1 MASIKGWFERFWPE
15 ERRQDKRQTALPL
28 AAYYWDGGVPAP
40 RQVRDISLEGMY
52 LLTEQRWYPNT
63 MVTMT
68 LMRSDKSEGDP
79 ERSIKLTARVVRA
92 GTDGVGMAFVLPRIR
107 RSQGSE
113 DSFLGE
119 TDRKTLHQ
127 FLARLQA
134 DTGRTLI
141 KFVSAAFVRHDRSLM
156 CCKGLATDF
165 FWTGI

>member
-1 MASIKGWFERFWPE
+1 MASIKSWFERLWSE
-15 ERRQDKRQTALPL
+15 ERRQGKRQKSLPL

-63 MVTMT
+63 LVNMT
-68 LMRSDKSEGDP
+68 LTRSDKSEGDP
-79 ERSIKLTARVVRA
+79 DRSVRVTARVVRA
-92 GTDGVGMAFVLPRIR
+92 GTDGVGMAFILPRTR
-107 RSQGSE
+107 RPQGTE
-113 DSFLGE
+113 DSFLRE

-141 KFVSAAFVRHDRSLM
+141 KFVSTAFARHDYSLM
-156 CCKGLATDF
+156 CCKGLTREF
-165 FWTGI
+165 FWAGI